1 MRSEEEFLFNMN
13 RFNVLISRARCK
25 VLVIASQ
32 SLLDYIPQERALAP
46 VAASMRAYA
55 MELCPELVYE
65 GSIEASTFQ
74 LRV

>member
-1 MRSEEEFLFNMN
+1 MKSEEEFLFNMN

-32 SLLDYIPQERALAP
+32 SLLDYIPQDRALAP

-55 MELCPELVYE
+55 LEICGKVAYQ
-65 GSIEASTFQ
+65 GSIETSEFE